1 LRAIRVKKW
10 EVVPDPKVLIDQYKN
25 KSYLETLR
33 PVIVELSS
41 VEVEMVKSNNQKA
54 SSIDVAWNL
63 LLGGLG
69 ITLCLSSWHLSLP
82 VLEEKE
88 RYKEERRTWWHSPP
102 RALTMTG
109 KEIRN

>member
-1 LRAIRVKKW
+1 
-10 EVVPDPKVLIDQYKN
+10 VLIDQYKN

-33 PVIVELSS
+33 PVIVEMSS

-69 ITLCLSSWHLSLP
+69 ITFIFVILAIVIAGP
-82 VLEEKE
+82 
-88 RYKEERRTWWHSPP
+88 
-102 RALTMTG
+102 
-109 KEIRN
+109 